1 MATTTSIDDKYDAD
15 PVMPETPD
23 PEAVQQA
30 QPSRKAS
37 QVKTYDFTP
46 ELETGNELIDSEHKE
61 LIDAINNLLLACG
74 EGKGRGEICKTLEF
88 LNDYIAYHFSD
99 EEKLQRQYGYPD
111 YENHKRYHEEYKRI
125 VAGILNEFEQGG
137 ATVALV
143 SKTNQAIAGWLLNHI
158 KKEDVKVAA
167 HIRSKRQD

>member
-1 MATTTSIDDKYDAD
+1 MPAEELEKTTDIDPDA
-15 PVMPETPD
+15 PD
-23 PEAVQQA
+23 AGVQADRFPGSA
-30 QPSRKAS
+30 QPACDVL
-37 QVKTYDFTP
+37 QLHCP
-46 ELETGNELIDSEHKE
+46 E
-61 LIDAINNLLLACG
+61 
-74 EGKGRGEICKTLEF
+74 
-88 LNDYIAYHFSD
+88 YHFSD

-167 HIRSKRQD
+167 HIRSKCQD

>member
-1 MATTTSIDDKYDAD
+1 MMTSIDDEYTEASSQ
-15 PVMPETPD
+15 PEPQ
-23 PEAVQQA
+23 E
-30 QPSRKAS
+30 
-37 QVKTYDFTP
+37 QVSLSWKNPQIKTYDFTP
-46 ELETGNELIDSEHKE
+46 ELETGNQLIDEEHQELIK
-61 LIDAINNLLLACG
+61 AINDLLLACG
-74 EGKGRGEICKTLEF
+74 EGKGREEIRKTLEF

-99 EEKLQRQYGYPD
+99 EEKLQRQYAYPD

-125 VAGILNEFEQGG
+125 VAEILNEFEQGG

-167 HIRSKRQD
+167 HIRLKDQD

>member
-1 MATTTSIDDKYDAD
+1 MTTTTSIDDKYNSD
-15 PVMPETPD
+15 PIMPEPRISE
-23 PEAVQQA
+23 PA
-30 QPSRKAS
+30 QSGRKAS
-37 QVKTYDFTP
+37 QIRTYDFTP
-46 ELETGNELIDSEHKE
+46 ELETGNQLIDEEHRE

-74 EGKGRGEICKTLEF
+74 EGKGRGEIRKTLEF

-111 YENHKRYHEEYKRI
+111 YETHKRYHEEYKGV
-125 VAGILNEFEQGG
+125 VAGILDEFEQGG

-158 KKEDVKVAA
+158 QKEDVKVAA
-167 HIRSKRQD
+167 HIRSRNRE

>member
-1 MATTTSIDDKYDAD
+1 MAYEFTS
-15 PVMPETPD
+15 
-23 PEAVQQA
+23 
-30 QPSRKAS
+30 
-37 QVKTYDFTP
+37 

-74 EGKGRGEICKTLEF
+74 EGKGRGEIRKTLEF

-143 SKTNQAIAGWLLNHI
+143 SKSNQAIAGWLLNHI
-158 KKEDVKVAA
+158 KKRRCQGRCAYPFQA
-167 HIRSKRQD
+167 PRLILC

>member
-1 MATTTSIDDKYDAD
+1 
-15 PVMPETPD
+15 MPETPD
-23 PEAVQQA
+23 PEPVQQA
-30 QPSRKAS
+30 QPPRKAS
-37 QVKTYDFTP
+37 QVKTYEFTS

-74 EGKGRGEICKTLEF
+74 EGKGRGEIRKTLEF

-137 ATVALV
+137 SGFQDESGHCRLAAQPHQ
-143 SKTNQAIAGWLLNHI
+143 KRRCQGRCAYPFQAPRLILC
-158 KKEDVKVAA
+158 
-167 HIRSKRQD
+167 

>member
-1 MATTTSIDDKYDAD
+1 MAYEFTS
-15 PVMPETPD
+15 
-23 PEAVQQA
+23 
-30 QPSRKAS
+30 
-37 QVKTYDFTP
+37 
-46 ELETGNELIDSEHKE
+46 ELETGNDLIDSEHKE

-74 EGKGRGEICKTLEF
+74 EGKGRGEIRKTLEF

-111 YENHKRYHEEYKRI
+111 YENHKRYHEEYKQI

>member
-1 MATTTSIDDKYDAD
+1 
-15 PVMPETPD
+15 MPETPD
-23 PEAVQQA
+23 PEPVQQA

-37 QVKTYDFTP
+37 QVKTYEFTS

-74 EGKGRGEICKTLEF
+74 EGKGRGEIRKTLEF

-167 HIRSKRQD
+167 HIRSKCQD